1 MFGIAEQIRQIEDTL
16 MRLPVAA
23 DKSCTVNR
31 KDHRQVLNT
40 DIVDHL
46 IVSLSVKRRNTPPR
60 PAS

>member
-1 MFGIAEQIRQIEDTL
+1 

-31 KDHRQVLNT
+31 KDNRQVLNT

-46 IVSLSVKRRNTPPR
+46 IEASL
-60 PAS
+60 